1 MLIIQDL
8 HKSYGKVKALD
19 GLNLEINKG
28 EFFGFVGPNGSGKTT
43 TMKVISGLLSAD
55 SGSVTLDGIDALR
68 EPEALKRRIG
78 YMPDFFGVYDNLKV
92 KEYMMFYAS
101 IYGIDGKAAKKT
113 SMELL
118 DLVDLIGKE
127 DAYVDSLSRGMKQRL
142 CLARTLIHDPK
153 FIILDEPAS
162 GLDPRARFE
171 MKIILKEIKGR
182 GKTILISS
190 HILPEIAEMCT
201 NLGIIE
207 SGRIVVSGTVDEIL
221 TAKGAF
227 APIRIKVLGDREP
240 ALKVL
245 KNNYLVQSI
254 SIKGNEITVLF
265 NGNDEKVADLL
276 GDLVTAGVKLVSFS
290 RQAGNL
296 ESLFMDIT
304 QKLDIEEDEWTING
318 EA

>member
-1 MLIIQDL
+1 
-8 HKSYGKVKALD
+8 
-19 GLNLEINKG
+19 
-28 EFFGFVGPNGSGKTT
+28 
-43 TMKVISGLLSAD
+43 
-55 SGSVTLDGIDALR
+55 
-68 EPEALKRRIG
+68 
-78 YMPDFFGVYDNLKV
+78 
-92 KEYMMFYAS
+92 
-101 IYGIDGKAAKKT
+101 
-113 SMELL
+113 
-118 DLVDLIGKE
+118 
-127 DAYVDSLSRGMKQRL
+127 MKQRL

-171 MKIILKEIKGR
+171 MKIILKEIKDR